1 MTKYKTNLII
11 NLELEGLHCFPAARE
26 LFPEVSF
33 LSDTHRHLFKIQLK
47 KRVTHTDRDIE
58 FIIFKRDVLNYLYT
72 NYYFD
77 SQRIHDFGSK
87 SCEMIATELLTEFD
101 CEYVSVFEDGEN
113 GAEVYA

>member
-1 MTKYKTNLII
+1 MTKYKTNVII

-33 LSDTHRHLFKIQLK
+33 LSDPHRHLFKIQLK

-58 FIIFKRDVLNYLYT
+58 FIIFKRDVLNYLYN

-87 SCEMIATELLTEFD
+87 SCDMIATELLTEFV

>member
-1 MTKYKTNLII
+1 MTKYKTNVII

-26 LFPEVSF
+26 L
-33 LSDTHRHLFKIQLK
+33 
-47 KRVTHTDRDIE
+47 
-58 FIIFKRDVLNYLYT
+58 LNYLYN